1 MTLQVLR
8 GLFILVMAAVGWFF
22 LTQDATSLNP
32 YLDGRAWMLL
42 SVTLIVGVVVVVA
55 DILSP
60 RRKLQVFAG
69 VFFGLLIGLILA
81 YAFSFVVP
89 FLIDRFFASPNAAAR
104 QPLIDFINLLIGVV
118 CCYFAISF
126 ILQTRDDFRFIIP
139 YVEFRKDTRGTSP
152 VVIDT
157 SALVDGRIVG
167 LAEAGMFESRLIVP
181 RFVLREL
188 QRMADEGDRPKRA
201 KGRRGLDV
209 LEELRESKLPNLE
222 VVIYDPHGHG
232 GGIGRDDGAGLDV
245 DHRLVG
251 LAKDLHARVLSTDFN
266 LHKVAQV
273 QGVTVVNLNALANA
287 LRAEVLPGEAINV
300 HVVRP
305 GEQPRQGVGYLAD
318 GTMVVIENAGDRIG
332 EDVSVNI
339 TNTRQTSAGKML
351 FAKLEGAPSI
361 DRSADSAMG
370 EVIDMSE
377 PEPSTRRRPV
387 GSSASV

>member
-22 LTQDATSLNP
+22 LTQDATALNP

-42 SVTLIVGVVVVVA
+42 SVTLIIGVCVVVA

-69 VFFGLLIGLILA
+69 VFFGLLIGLILS

-89 FLIDRFFASPNAAAR
+89 FLIDRFFASPDVAGR

-157 SALVDGRIVG
+157 SALIDGRIVA

-188 QRMADEGDRPKRA
+188 QRMADEGDKAKRA

-209 LEELRESKLPNLE
+209 LEELRESTIPNLE

-232 GGIGRDDGAGLDV
+232 GGIGRDDSAALDV

-287 LRAEVLPGEAINV
+287 LRAEVLPGDAINV

-332 EDVSVNI
+332 DDIAVQI

-351 FAKLEGAPSI
+351 FAKLEGAASI
-361 DRSADSAMG
+361 DRSGDSAMG

-377 PEPSTRRRPV
+377 PEPPRRKRDTA
-387 GSSASV
+387 GTSA